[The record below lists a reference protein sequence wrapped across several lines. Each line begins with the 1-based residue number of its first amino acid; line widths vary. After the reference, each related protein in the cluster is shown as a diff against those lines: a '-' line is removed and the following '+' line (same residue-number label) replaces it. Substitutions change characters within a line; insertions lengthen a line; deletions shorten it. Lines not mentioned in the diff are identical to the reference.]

1 MNTFEIEHLVEQYP
15 LVKKLINL
23 DAVTWFNPNTTTLAE
38 GLPYVGLTQ
47 DDVTQAEARLKRFA
61 PYLCLAF
68 PETQKTHGIIES
80 EVVAIP
86 EMQAALEQRYQQKIA
101 GQLMLKKDSHLPIS
115 GSIKARGGIYEVLT
129 LKSWPLKRE
138 CCQKMMT
145 TACCIPTSSANSLA
159 NTVLR

>member
-86 EMQAALEQRYQQKIA
+86 EMQAALEQRYQQK
-101 GQLMLKKDSHLPIS
+101 LLVS
-115 GSIKARGGIYEVLT
+115 
-129 LKSWPLKRE
+129 
-138 CCQKMMT
+138 
-145 TACCIPTSSANSLA
+145 
-159 NTVLR
+159 